1 MFIAGGLYVVTRYDL
16 IGGDDTRHY
25 RIFIHGRDVDDA
37 YTRMDMATRELSIE
51 LTGEHAAPI
60 PSGRQRL
67 RIGLRSAA
75 WTSAIMAATILFAFI
90 VRPARGEVSGA
101 LVFVLGITLA
111 GATMG
116 LGAALLAAMTSFL
129 FYNFYFAEPV
139 LTFRFDTLDDLAPLI
154 VFNLTA
160 VISGVLAGRVRD
172 QAAAAAAANA
182 SLTALLQISRLLQ
195 SAVTFPDIER
205 ALSGPAAQAAG
216 VRLLPAQPPAA
227 IPDQRPEPARAS
239 HVALIGRSF
248 GPDVYRLECGM
259 HAIEL
264 TVAKSKLREGAEV
277 ALGSA
282 LAHLA
287 ALAMERAALSE
298 KIAESEAASRAES
311 LKTILLSSVSHDFR
325 TPLATISASASSLIE
340 YGDKL
345 DRATADGML
354 RSIVEESERLNRFTA
369 NLLHLTRLEAGQP
382 LSSAQVVSVSDMLS
396 AAVRRTR
403 PRLGQRTIER
413 HETEDCF
420 VLAEASLFELALL
433 NVLENAILYSPDGSR
448 IVILLTREGDESM
461 IEIADE
467 GRGIPAGE
475 LERVFDRFHRVDASE
490 QMPRGSG
497 LGLAIAKG
505 FVQAFGGTI
514 DALVPGIGDKGT
526 RIRIRLPLAREG
538 GFA

>member
-1 MFIAGGLYVVTRYDL
+1 
-16 IGGDDTRHY
+16 
-25 RIFIHGRDVDDA
+25 
-37 YTRMDMATRELSIE
+37 MDMATRDLSIE
-51 LTGEHAAPI
+51 LTGEHAAPV
-60 PSGRQRL
+60 PGRAL

-139 LTFRFDTLDDLAPLI
+139 LTFRFDTLDDLTPLI

-216 VRLLPAQPPAA
+216 VRLLPAAAPAGS
-227 IPDQRPEPARAS
+227 EKAS
-239 HVALIGRSF
+239 DIGRGSSVALIGRSF
-248 GPDVYRLECGM
+248 GPDVYRLECGV

-264 TVAKSKLREGAEV
+264 AVIKGRAGERADG

-287 ALAMERAALSE
+287 TLALERAALSE
-298 KIAESEAASRAES
+298 RIAESEASTRAEG

-369 NLLHLTRLEAGQP
+369 NLLQMSRLEAGQP
-382 LSSAQVVSVSDMLS
+382 PSSAQVVSVSDMLS

-403 PRLGQRTIER
+403 PRLGQRMIER

-448 IVILLTREGDESM
+448 IVILLSKEQDQSV

-467 GRGIPAGE
+467 GRGIPAAE
-475 LERVFDRFHRVDASE
+475 LERVFDRFHRVDAAE

-497 LGLAIAKG
+497 LGLAIARG
-505 FVQAFGGTI
+505 FVQALGGTI
-514 DALVPGIGDKGT
+514 EALVPGIGDRGT
-526 RIRIRLPLAREG
+526 RIRIRLPLADQG
-538 GFA
+538 DFV

>member
-1 MFIAGGLYVVTRYDL
+1 
-16 IGGDDTRHY
+16 
-25 RIFIHGRDVDDA
+25 
-37 YTRMDMATRELSIE
+37 MATPELSIE
-51 LTGEHAAPI
+51 LADGHAGPAPL
-60 PSGRQRL
+60 GAHRL
-67 RIGLRSAA
+67 RIGLRSAG
-75 WTSAIMAATILFAFI
+75 WTAAIMAATILFAFI
-90 VRPARGEVSGA
+90 VRPVRGEVSGA
-101 LVFVLGITLA
+101 LIFVLGITLA

-129 FYNFYFAEPV
+129 LYNFYFAEPV

-154 VFNLTA
+154 IFNLTA

-172 QAAAAAAANA
+172 KARAAAAANS

-216 VRLLPAQPPAA
+216 VRLLPAEPPVTAA
-227 IPDQRPEPARAS
+227 DQDSPAVRGS
-239 HVALIGRSF
+239 HVALTEHSL
-248 GPDVYRLECGM
+248 GPDIYRLECGA

-264 TVAKSKLREGAEV
+264 TVAKGQSREMTGS

-282 LAHLA
+282 LANLA
-287 ALAMERAALSE
+287 ALAMERAVLSE
-298 KIAESEAASRAES
+298 KIAESEASSRAES

-340 YGDKL
+340 YGDRL
-345 DRATADGML
+345 DRETADGML

-369 NLLHLTRLEAGQP
+369 NLLQMARLEAGQP
-382 LSSAQVVSVSDMLS
+382 PSSTQIVSVSDMLS
-396 AAVRRTR
+396 AAVRRMR
-403 PRLGQRTIER
+403 PRLGERVIER

-433 NVLENAILYSPDGSR
+433 NVLENAILYSADGSR
-448 IVILLTREGDESM
+448 IVILLARERNESV

-467 GRGIPAGE
+467 GRGIPGAE
-475 LERVFDRFHRVDASE
+475 LKRVFDRFHRVDSTE

-514 DALVPGIGDKGT
+514 EALVPGIGDKGT
-526 RIRIRLPLAREG
+526 RIRIRLPLAEQG
-538 GFA
+538 GLA

>member
-1 MFIAGGLYVVTRYDL
+1 
-16 IGGDDTRHY
+16 
-25 RIFIHGRDVDDA
+25 
-37 YTRMDMATRELSIE
+37 MAARKLSIDP
-51 LTGEHAAPI
+51 TGAHAGPVLRSA
-60 PSGRQRL
+60 RRL
-67 RIGLRSAA
+67 RIDLHSVA
-75 WTSAIMAATILFAFI
+75 WTSAIMLVTIVFATI

-101 LVFVLGITLA
+101 LIFVLGITLA

-139 LTFRFDTLDDLAPLI
+139 LTFRFDTFDDLAPLI
-154 VFNLTA
+154 IFNLSA

-172 QAAAAAAANA
+172 EAEAAAAANS
-182 SLTALLQISRLLQ
+182 SLTALLQISRSLQ
-195 SAVTFPDIER
+195 SAVSFPDIEH

-216 VRLLPAQPPAA
+216 VRLLPAEPPMVPIDTDTAS
-227 IPDQRPEPARAS
+227 ARVS
-239 HVALIGRSF
+239 NVALIGRGF
-248 GPDVYRLECGM
+248 EPDVYRLECGS

-264 TVAKSKLREGAEV
+264 TVAKARSREATEGT
-277 ALGSA
+277 LGSA
-282 LAHLA
+282 LANLV

-298 KIAESEAASRAES
+298 RIAESEASTRAES

-340 YGDKL
+340 YGDRL
-345 DRATADGML
+345 DRDTADGML

-369 NLLHLTRLEAGQP
+369 NLLQMTKLEDGQL
-382 LSSAQVVSVSDMLS
+382 LSSAQILSVSDMLS
-396 AAVRRTR
+396 ATVRRIR
-403 PRLGQRTIER
+403 PRAGNRTIER

-420 VLAEASLFELALL
+420 VLAEAALFELALL

-448 IVILLTREGDESM
+448 IAILLAKEGKESV

-467 GRGIPAGE
+467 GRGIPRAE
-475 LERVFDRFHRVDASE
+475 LERVFDRFHRVDDAE

-514 DALVPGIGDKGT
+514 EALVPGIGDKGT
-526 RIRIRLPLAREG
+526 RIRIRLPLAEQEG
-538 GFA
+538 MA